1 MQSIAWELCNYFVW
15 PCVYSFPNA
24 IISNDIFY
32 VFCHFCDFLLPF
44 QVQCVMFVIILSS
57 TKHFF
62 FKRKL
67 IIYYLFVLFYLNKI
81 VTHQVLCC
89 IYNLSH
95 VSKLIDTCMVLKQTN
110 RRICLAYSFPKI
122 FIFTQLFE
130 NLPFMIFQGSCKF
143 LGLQ

>member
-1 MQSIAWELCNYFVW
+1 M
-15 PCVYSFPNA
+15 SFLNA

-32 VFCHFCDFLLPF
+32 VFGHFCDF
-44 QVQCVMFVIILSS
+44 FVAISCPVCHVCDNFKLYK
-57 TKHFF
+57 TFFF

-81 VTHQVLCC
+81 VTHQVFCC

-110 RRICLAYSFPKI
+110 RRICLAYFFPKI
-122 FIFTQLFE
+122 FKFTQLFE
-130 NLPFMIFQGSCKF
+130 ICHLWYSRAVVNSLVYSSSRTRTRIKY
-143 LGLQ
+143 LKEIHV